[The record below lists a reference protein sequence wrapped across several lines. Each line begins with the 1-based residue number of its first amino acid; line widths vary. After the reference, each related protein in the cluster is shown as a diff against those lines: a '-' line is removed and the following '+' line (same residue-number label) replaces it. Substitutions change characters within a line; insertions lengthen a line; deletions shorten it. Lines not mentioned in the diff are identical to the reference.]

1 MSKLILSLDSKTNF
15 QYGENTQTDMNYQI
29 GKNGHIEY
37 GWSNNIR
44 EKIVQFSFQCL
55 RTDTNGIK
63 LLENKMKEILI
74 EITSDSKDKISDN
87 ERKDMI
93 VTLYKMI
100 AYTRDIIIGKG
111 EYKLSY
117 MMIKTWYDYFKYDD
131 NSGEGADYAL
141 YSFVNPKIDQEG
153 EEHTYGSWKDIK
165 YFCCY
170 CIENGWDINHPLI
183 SFAVNMINTQL
194 KKDYEAYLNGEKT
207 ISLAAKWVP
216 REKSKKFG
224 ILYTKLSQSYF
235 LHYFSNIN
243 KLESNVKAHLKAKM
257 NYRKILSA
265 LNKHLDTVQ
274 IKQCQNKWATIDHSK
289 TTSITMNK
297 QKNAFLN
304 IQKNGSQRTDKEDRI
319 ECANNMKNFIMQ
331 TIKDKK
337 ELKGKRIGLN
347 NFTKEAL
354 ELINM
359 DNNGYGKMDDEIF
372 KLKCDLLNSQWRDN
386 SSQNVVLRKM
396 IPMVDTSGS
405 MEGDPMNVAIALGC
419 RVAEKSIIGKR
430 VMTFSASPTWV
441 NLDDCNN
448 FIDMVSKISKANW
461 GCNTNFYAAL
471 NMILEVIIENNMKPE
486 EVEDI
491 VLAVF
496 SDMQM
501 DCAEGSKSSYK
512 TLYKTI
518 EEKYEFAG
526 IRLHG
531 KAFKP
536 PHILFWNLTSTT
548 GFPTLYNEKNVSMMS
563 GFSSSLLNDF
573 CESGISGLQKATP
586 YSQLMNSLN
595 NERYKRME
603 DYMMN
608 LLL

>member
-1 MSKLILSLDSKTNF
+1 MSKLILSLDSKSIFQSVETDVNF
-15 QYGENTQTDMNYQI
+15 QIGEN
-29 GKNGHIEY
+29 GHVEY
-37 GWSNNIR
+37 GWSNHIR

-55 RTDTNGIK
+55 RTDDKGIK
-63 LLENKMKEILI
+63 ILEDKFKEILI
-74 EITSDSKDKISDN
+74 EITESKDTISEN

-93 VTLYKMI
+93 VTLYKII

-117 MMIKTWYDYFKYDD
+117 MMIKTWYDYFRYSNFTGD
-131 NSGEGADYAL
+131 GADYAL
-141 YSFVNPKIDQEG
+141 YSFVNPPINQES

-170 CIENGWDINHPLI
+170 CIENGWDITHPLI
-183 SFAVNMINTQL
+183 SFAITMINSQL
-194 KKDYEAYLNGEKT
+194 KKDYEAYLNNEKN
-207 ISLAAKWVP
+207 ISLAAKWIP

-224 ILYTKLSQSYF
+224 MLYTRLSQNYF
-235 LHYFSNIN
+235 LHYFSSVN
-243 KLESNVKAHLKAKM
+243 KLESNIKAHLKAKM
-257 NYRKILSA
+257 NYRKILST
-265 LNKHLDTVQ
+265 LNKYLDTVQ
-274 IKQCQNKWATIDHSK
+274 IKQCQNKWASIDHSK

-304 IQKNGSQRTDKEDRI
+304 INKNGSHRTDKEDRI
-319 ECANNMKNFIMQ
+319 ECANNMKKFIIQ
-331 TIKDKK
+331 SLKDKK
-337 ELKGKRIGLN
+337 EIKGKRIGLN
-347 NFTKEAL
+347 HFTKEAL
-354 ELINM
+354 ELINS
-359 DNNGYGKMDDEIF
+359 NSNDEIF

-386 SSQNVVLRKM
+386 SSQNVILRKM
-396 IPMVDTSGS
+396 IPMVDTSLS
-405 MEGDPMNVAIALGC
+405 MEGDPKNVAIALGC
-419 RVAEKSIIGKR
+419 RVAEKSLIGKR
-430 VMTFSASPTWV
+430 VMTFSAYPTWV

-448 FIDMVSKISKANW
+448 FINMVSKISKANW

-471 NMILEVIIENNMKPE
+471 NMILEVIIENKMKPE
-486 EVEDI
+486 EVEDMI
-491 VLAVF
+491 LVIF

-501 DCAEGSKSSYK
+501 DCAEGSKNSYK

-536 PHILFWNLTSTT
+536 PHILFWNLKSTT

-563 GFSSSLLNDF
+563 GFNSSLLNDF
-573 CESGISGLQKATP
+573 CECGINGLQKATP

-603 DYMMN
+603 EYMMN
-608 LLL
+608 LLSNYTDRKEK